1 MRKTEAGSP
10 PTTEGALLSRT
21 ATISRQA
28 ASPDAHPLLQGAVQP
43 DGTALLE
50 GSEQLV
56 IVRALPGM
64 GKTRSVDAW
73 RALCEERGV
82 QTTIASARELR
93 MPLAELVAEAAATAS
108 GLAHTLVIDDAELLT
123 APQLGQLYAQLQV
136 EPGLR
141 AVLCTSCA
149 AAADAPALPAGLTVR
164 EVGAAQLKLTVRQNP
179 DARHDADA
187 SPSALAAQLLQAAD
201 GWPGLM
207 IRLAD
212 AAPAGGTELE
222 SAGAEDAAAA
232 VALAVGTPAVAQ
244 WLRAAVERALGDGE
258 LLSIARRMALAPQLL
273 ERHIALLGLEGD
285 AVVGTLNTLGFF
297 VQSGAAGAPGAR
309 QMVPA
314 IRALLRD
321 DARTHSPTE
330 FREWNRVF
338 ADGLVSHGGRDEIW
352 VALEHARAAEAWDI
366 LASLWARHGLG
377 LLNRNFTV
385 AVGAYSD
392 LPDGAIR
399 EYPELRLAQ
408 LVLMSLDAAG
418 SAPGATTGSTTGGVW
433 LRASTQ
439 AATPLL
445 PQLSDSTTADGL
457 IGVMS
462 AVLVNQ
468 RVTGAVA
475 GALESSRLLAEQ
487 LDQRAALGEQPSASN
502 YAWARFQHA
511 VTLLLADDL
520 PGSLAAATDS
530 YEWAVGAGID
540 AEHVVVNA
548 AAHLALCHAL
558 SGAEEDALDWLDVA
572 GPHDPSQWHGTL
584 TRVPAQVAAA
594 CVATERLDR
603 AAAELALAATGDGS
617 APIEMW
623 PFVAAQAARS
633 ALTFGDPTVML
644 AEFDRVELAQ
654 ARLGRTG
661 SNGALLM
668 MARTRAD
675 GLIATGAAGRAVE
688 LLEMVAHRVCAAK
701 PDAVPE
707 LLVSYARAHLY
718 GGRAAQAARLASTA
732 VNSRRTTPTDGVEAS
747 LILAEA
753 LLRQGEEA
761 AAVEAFTHAHTLA
774 VHRRQWRVFLGI
786 PRESLARLSAAS
798 GATLPAVAAER
809 LAGLNPLF
817 PESEQIAE
825 LTARELVVL
834 DGLRSGGST
843 AEVAA
848 ALSVSPNTV
857 KSQISSIFAK
867 LGVRDRERAL
877 SVAERRG
884 LLRRRP

>member
-1 MRKTEAGSP
+1 MP
-10 PTTEGALLSRT
+10 RT
-21 ATISRQA
+21 ALISGQA
-28 ASPDAHPLLQGAVQP
+28 ALPDSHPVLHGVADL
-43 DGTALLE
+43 DGDALVE

-56 IVRALPGM
+56 IVRALAGM
-64 GKTRSVDAW
+64 GKTRLIGIW
-73 RALCEERGV
+73 RAQCEERGV
-82 QTTIASARELR
+82 VPTITSARELR
-93 MPLAELVAEAAATAS
+93 MPLAELLAEAAEAAA
-108 GLAHTLVIDDAELLT
+108 GRGHTLVIDDAELLT
-123 APQLGQLYAQLQV
+123 ATQLEQLYARLQAQP
-136 EPGLR
+136 ELR
-141 AVLCTSCA
+141 VVLCTSCA
-149 AAADAPALPAGLTVR
+149 SAADAPALPAGLTVR
-164 EVGAAQLKLTVRQNP
+164 EIGAARLKLTVQQELHAGP
-179 DARHDADA
+179 GPGAE
-187 SPSALAAQLLQAAD
+187 PSALPTQLLQAAD

-212 AAPAGGTELE
+212 AAGGD
-222 SAGAEDAAAA
+222 GAEASLA
-232 VALAVGTPAVAQ
+232 VAVGTPAVAQ
-244 WLRAAVERALGDGE
+244 WLRAAVERALGDGD

-273 ERHIALLGLEGD
+273 ERHIALLELEGD
-285 AVVGTLNTLGFF
+285 AVVGALSTLGFF
-297 VQSGAAGAPGAR
+297 VQSGPSGAPGSR
-309 QMVPA
+309 RMVPA
-314 IRALLRD
+314 IRAVLRD
-321 DARTHSPTE
+321 DARTQSPAE
-330 FREWNRVF
+330 FREWNRIF
-338 ADGLVSHGGRDEIW
+338 AEGLVSHGGRDEIW
-352 VALEHARAAEAWDI
+352 VALEHARAAESWDI
-366 LASLWARHGLG
+366 LAALWARHGLG
-377 LLNRNFTV
+377 LLNRNFGV
-385 AVGAYSD
+385 AVAAYSD
-392 LPDGAIR
+392 LPDGATR

-418 SAPGATTGSTTGGVW
+418 SAPGSTAGSTTGGVW

-445 PQLSDSTTADGL
+445 PQLSSTTTADGL

-468 RVTGAVA
+468 RVTGTVA
-475 GALESSRLLAEQ
+475 GALETSRLLAAQ
-487 LDQRAALGEQPSASN
+487 LEQRAALGERPSASN

-530 YEWAVGAGID
+530 YEWAVGAGVD

-548 AAHLALCHAL
+548 AAHVALCHAL
-558 SGAEEDALDWLDVA
+558 SGAEQLALDWLEVA
-572 GPHDPSQWHGTL
+572 GPHDPSQWHGAL

-603 AAAELALAATGDGS
+603 VGAERALAATGDGS

-623 PFVAAQAARS
+623 PFVAAQAARF

-644 AEFDRVELAQ
+644 AEFDRVERAQ

-675 GLIATGAAGRAVE
+675 GLIATGAAGRAAE
-688 LLEMVAHRVCAAK
+688 LLETVAYRVCAAK
-701 PDAVPE
+701 PEDVPE
-707 LLVSYARAHLY
+707 LLVGYARAHLY
-718 GGRAAQAARLASTA
+718 GGRVAKAARLASKA
-732 VNSRRTTPTDGVEAS
+732 VNSPSTEPTDGVEAY

-753 LLRQGEEA
+753 LLREGEQD
-761 AAVEAFTHAHTLA
+761 AAVEAFAHAHALA
-774 VHRRQWRVFLGI
+774 VHRQQWRVFLGI
-786 PRESLARLSAAS
+786 PRESLARLSAAC
-798 GATLPAVAAER
+798 GATLPDVAAER

-834 DGLRSGGST
+834 DGLRAGGST